1 MNTRNTVTSIAT
13 QTHLLALNATIEAA
27 RAGTAG
33 RGFAVVAGE
42 VKKLAEQTS
51 LAIGTIEPVLAAVS
65 RDAADVRSAV
75 ERISLSIATVD
86 EHQSS
91 MSVVV
96 EQQTATTGEIER
108 NLIVAA
114 DSSADI
120 AQSAGAVAQAAS
132 QSFDGAAEVRLVV
145 GELSRV
151 ATELNAGVEEF
162 TLVSR

>member
-1 MNTRNTVTSIAT
+1 MSSELQAVTAAMTEMRASTESVAHGVNAASGEADRAVGATAEAAVIVARLGDSWSQIAAVLDTVTSIAT
-13 QTHLLALNATIEAA
+13 QTHLLAL
-27 RAGTAG
+27 
-33 RGFAVVAGE
+33 
-42 VKKLAEQTS
+42 
-51 LAIGTIEPVLAAVS
+51 
-65 RDAADVRSAV
+65 D
-75 ERISLSIATVD
+75 ATVD

-114 DSSADI
+114 DSSTDI

-132 QSFDGAAEVRLVV
+132 QSFDSAAEVRLVV

-151 ATELNAGVEEF
+151 ATELNAGVEEL

>member
-1 MNTRNTVTSIAT
+1 
-13 QTHLLALNATIEAA
+13 
-27 RAGTAG
+27 
-33 RGFAVVAGE
+33 
-42 VKKLAEQTS
+42 
-51 LAIGTIEPVLAAVS
+51 
-65 RDAADVRSAV
+65 
-75 ERISLSIATVD
+75 
-86 EHQSS
+86 

-114 DSSADI
+114 DSSTDI

-132 QSFDGAAEVRLVV
+132 QSFDSAAEVRLVV